1 MSCRL
6 RVVSVLA
13 LLLAALG
20 CEQKSESKSSG
31 DAPDASVASGNR
43 EQGKVER
50 ALASAV
56 RAGAATPAGSAGPPA
71 DGVMEPSRADAEAL
85 SGQPPKVTLGA
96 EGAAP
101 KTLLRAATA
110 TVPRALTVEL
120 NLQGGAEQ
128 GGGLPPIAVD
138 LVLEAKKGKIAGTTS
153 AVAKVRDVRIPMPN
167 VPKEFVA
174 QLAAMKG
181 ATIAF
186 SLSSEGA
193 GFGFTSSLPT
203 GAKPELRDLL
213 EAVSEGLSLL
223 TIGVPSVPVGVGA
236 VWMVVSREASSGFG
250 LLSYRMVKVVS
261 IADKTAELEFDA
273 RRYAVG
279 RNVDPALLGPG
290 APPATLREF
299 SAGAKAKLQ
308 VRADSLLA
316 SAMDGSAALRGA
328 IDAGDPPGPQGQA
341 TQRMIQSG
349 TGYRI
354 TAGK

>member
-31 DAPDASVASGNR
+31 ESPDASVVSSSR
-43 EQGKVER
+43 EQGKVEQ
-50 ALASAV
+50 ALANAV
-56 RAGAATPAGSAGPPA
+56 QAGAATPAGKSGPPA
-71 DGVMEPSRADAEAL
+71 DGVMEPSRADAEVRP
-85 SGQPPKVTLGA
+85 GQPPKVTLGA

-101 KTLLRAATA
+101 KTLLRASSG

-120 NLQGGAEQ
+120 TIQGAAEQ
-128 GGGLPPIAVD
+128 GGLPPIAVD
-138 LVLEAKKGKIAGTTS
+138 LALESKKGKVPGTS
-153 AVAKVRDVRIPMPN
+153 AVVAKVREVRIPVPN
-167 VPKEFVA
+167 VPKEFVS
-174 QLAAMKG
+174 QLAGLKG
-181 ATIAF
+181 AVVGF

-193 GFGFTSSLPT
+193 GFDFSSSLPA

-223 TIGVPSVPVGVGA
+223 TVGVPNVPVGSGA
-236 VWMVVSREASSGFG
+236 VWMVASREASSGFG
-250 LLSYRMVKVVS
+250 LISYRMVKVVS

-290 APPATLREF
+290 APPASLREF

-308 VRADSLLA
+308 IRTDSLLA

-328 IDAGDPPGPQGQA
+328 IDAGDPPGPQGQSA
-341 TQRMIQSG
+341 QRMIQAG

-354 TAGK
+354 TASK